1 MINLLREKTQS
12 TILSEN
18 IRKTCFK
25 KKKKK
30 EQNQKFINTNYRV
43 DLSPS
48 TRPRAFKPRCIVVT
62 RGGKCP
68 HLSFDSSWR
77 LDRVTPSGFLF
88 VKPVQFLATLWKKK
102 MDRKELEVGSHSKPT
117 PRKSTQ
123 HRKEVRDPHAHVKPV
138 YIEYVIKLLIN
149 RATRVDT
156 TEHWGSVEPYRKI
169 QRRRFVTYRIFSTVN
184 YSLRFASSRW
194 KHLRD
199 NFIDRWNGSEESY

>member
-1 MINLLREKTQS
+1 MSTFIVWQQLAARQS
-12 TILSEN
+12 YAQRIFICQTRTISRN
-18 IRKTCFK
+18 IV
-25 KKKKK
+25 
-30 EQNQKFINTNYRV
+30 E
-43 DLSPS
+43 
-48 TRPRAFKPRCIVVT
+48 
-62 RGGKCP
+62 
-68 HLSFDSSWR
+68 
-77 LDRVTPSGFLF
+77 
-88 VKPVQFLATLWKKK
+88 KK

-184 YSLRFASSRW
+184 YSLRFASLRW

-199 NFIDRWNGSEESY
+199 NFIDRWNGSKESY